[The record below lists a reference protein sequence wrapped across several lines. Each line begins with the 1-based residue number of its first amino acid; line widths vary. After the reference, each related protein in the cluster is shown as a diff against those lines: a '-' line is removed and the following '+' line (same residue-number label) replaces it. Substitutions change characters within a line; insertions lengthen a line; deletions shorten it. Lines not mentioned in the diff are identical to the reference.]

1 MHRDERII
9 CSPLLLGLLAAIVAN
24 LEIFWIQKCVYT
36 DYLIYIF
43 LDYIKQFAFLLGIGN
58 LEMDNTL
65 K

>member
-9 CSPLLLGLLAAIVAN
+9 CSPLLLELLAAIVAN
-24 LEIFWIQKCVYT
+24 LEIFWIQKCVYI

>member
-24 LEIFWIQKCVYT
+24 LDIFWIQKCVHT
-36 DYLIYIF
+36 DHLNYIF

>member
-24 LEIFWIQKCVYT
+24 LEIFLIQKCVYT